1 MSKNHSFLAFVLVS
15 VFILL
20 SQSTFVLQEGE
31 QALVLQFGE
40 TKGSYTEPGL
50 KFKTPFIQQ
59 VKLFEK
65 RVLDVD
71 PPPEEIILADQKRM
85 VVDTFARYRITDML
99 EFYKSL
105 ATEAQAMSRLNN
117 IINSTTRSVLGKASM
132 TDILSEKRSPL
143 MNAVRQQA
151 NAAVKYMGIEIVD
164 VRIGRADLPEQT
176 SQSIFARMKTERE
189 REAAEFRAQGQEAAQ
204 EIRSKAEKERTVILA
219 DASKQAEIAKGQG
232 DQQAIRIYA
241 DAFRRDP

>member
-105 ATEAQAMSRLNN
+105 ATEAAGHVAPQQHYQLDDAQ
-117 IINSTTRSVLGKASM
+117 RS
-132 TDILSEKRSPL
+132 
-143 MNAVRQQA
+143 
-151 NAAVKYMGIEIVD
+151 
-164 VRIGRADLPEQT
+164 
-176 SQSIFARMKTERE
+176 
-189 REAAEFRAQGQEAAQ
+189 
-204 EIRSKAEKERTVILA
+204 
-219 DASKQAEIAKGQG
+219 GQG
-232 DQQAIRIYA
+232 IDDRY
-241 DAFRRDP
+241 PV